1 MKMKDNPDP
10 LVRLAW
16 LATRI
21 QKRRG
26 VRASANKQLLCWKIA
41 MDFLPAAWRTTS
53 KDRDALVLGLAS
65 TLEEELTRKSD
76 AAAHKH
82 RDNQKLDQACIS
94 FSEHFMDEVW
104 NGVFRSREPASR
116 EQRQAAAI
124 YRFALLEAYRERS
137 IPETSEDASVD
148 EESAATQLP

>member
-1 MKMKDNPDP
+1 MKLKENPDP

-26 VRASANKQLLCWKIA
+26 VSASANKQLLCWKIA
-41 MDFLPAAWRTTS
+41 MNFIPAAWRTMS

-76 AAAHKH
+76 AAKRIH
-82 RDNQKLDQACIS
+82 RDNQRLDEACML
-94 FSEHFMDEVW
+94 FSEHFMDEIW
-104 NGVFRSREPASR
+104 NGVSYSKEPASR

-124 YRFALLEAYRERS
+124 YRFALLEAYRERT
-137 IPETSEDASVD
+137 IPETTEDDPV
-148 EESAATQLP
+148 E